1 TTQAPAPQNPSVDG
15 GQTPAPQ
22 SPTTQA
28 PAPQNPSVD
37 GGQTPAPQNPATQ
50 APAPQNPSVDG
61 GQTPAP
67 QNPAT
72 QTPEQ
77 TRRDTL
83 AATGASGVWVGVGA
97 VAVLVAGIGAVVA
110 SRRAK
115 R

>member
-1 TTQAPAPQNPSVDG
+1 MCIRDSPTTQAPAPQNPLVDG

-22 SPTTQA
+22 NPTTQA

-37 GGQTPAPQNPATQ
+37 GGQTPAP
-50 APAPQNPSVDG
+50 G
-61 GQTPAP
+61 
-67 QNPAT
+67 T

-77 TRRDTL
+77 TRRNTL

>member
-1 TTQAPAPQNPSVDG
+1 M
-15 GQTPAPQ
+15 TP
-22 SPTTQA
+22 
-28 PAPQNPSVD
+28 D
-37 GGQTPAPQNPATQ
+37 PATQ
-50 APAPQNPSVDG
+50 VPSVQVPVTPAASDPAQTDAPAS
-61 GQTPAP
+61 TPA
-67 QNPAT
+67 
-72 QTPEQ
+72 E